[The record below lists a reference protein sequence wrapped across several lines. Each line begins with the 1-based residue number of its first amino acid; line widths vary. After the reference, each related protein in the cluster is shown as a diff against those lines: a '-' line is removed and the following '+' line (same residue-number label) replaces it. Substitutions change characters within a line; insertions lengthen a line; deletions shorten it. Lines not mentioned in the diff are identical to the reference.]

1 LACAIDAGAYVATMA
16 EVEVEERSGK
26 IQVRRIV
33 HAQDMGLAI
42 HPEGARRQMEGCLT
56 MGLGY
61 SLAEEVDFKG
71 GQISPKNFDTYAIPC
86 FSWLPKVETVLVEAR
101 DLPPQGGGEPPIVCL
116 GGALANAVFDAV
128 GVRLFELPMT
138 PERVKKEMNRQSR

>member
-1 LACAIDAGAYVATMA
+1 MACAVDAGAYVATMA
-16 EVEVEERSGK
+16 EVEVEAGSGK
-26 IQVRRIV
+26 IQVKRIV

-56 MGLGY
+56 MGMGY
-61 SLAEEVDFKG
+61 ALAEEVDFKG
-71 GQISPKNFDTYAIPC
+71 GQIFSKNFDTYAIPR
-86 FSWLPKVETVLVEAR
+86 FSWLPRIETVLVEAR

-116 GGALANAVFDAV
+116 GGALANAVFDAI

-138 PERVKKEMNRQSR
+138 PERVKKEMNRQGR